1 MAYNGYLIRV
11 IDVNNEYNYFD
22 IPLHDVLEKTYK
34 MTYSV
39 IDFDSTR
46 NGAGKLI
53 RNALKHKVP
62 HCTIEVKPLDNAEL
76 AYIFTNIQSRYTI
89 EKEKKVKLSVYIPEY
104 NNYVTTDFYLPD
116 IDITIRHIENNTKVI
131 YEKFVLEFIGY

>member
-53 RNALKHKVP
+53 RNALRHKVP

-76 AYIFTNIQSRYTI
+76 AYIFSNIQSRYTI
-89 EKEKKVKLSVYIPEY
+89 AKEKKVKLSVYIPEY
-104 NNYVTTDFYLPD
+104 NNYVTMDFYLPD
-116 IDITIRHIENNTKVI
+116 IDITIRHIENNTKVL

>member
-53 RNALKHKVP
+53 RNALRHKVP

-76 AYIFTNIQSRYTI
+76 AYIFSNIQSRYTI
-89 EKEKKVKLSVYIPEY
+89 TKEKKVKLSVYIPEY
-104 NNYVTTDFYLPD
+104 NNYVTMDFYLPD
-116 IDITIRHIENNTKVI
+116 IDITIRHIENNTKVL

>member
-1 MAYNGYLIRV
+1 MAGYDGYLIRV
-11 IDVNNEYNYFD
+11 IDVNNEYNFYN
-22 IPLHDVLEKTYK
+22 IPMHFILEKTYK

-62 HCTIEVKPLDNAEL
+62 HCTIQVKPLNNTNMASL
-76 AYIFTNIQSRYTI
+76 WTNIKNRYMI
-89 EKEKKVKLSVYIPEY
+89 AKEKKVKLSVYIPEI
-104 NNYVTTDFYLPD
+104 NDYVTENFYIPD
-116 IDITIRHIENNTKVI
+116 TELTIKRIEGTNVL
-131 YEKFVLEFIGY
+131 YEGFTLEFIGY